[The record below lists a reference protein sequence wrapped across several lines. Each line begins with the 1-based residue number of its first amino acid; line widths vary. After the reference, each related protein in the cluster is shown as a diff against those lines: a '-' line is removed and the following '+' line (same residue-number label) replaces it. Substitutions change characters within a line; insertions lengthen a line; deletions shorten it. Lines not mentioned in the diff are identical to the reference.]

1 MKIIKAFVHA
11 FKGIAYALQ
20 HELNFKI
27 QLIAAL
33 MVILL
38 GFYFGISTTEWLF
51 VIGSCTIV
59 LCLEL
64 MNTAIEKTCDL
75 VTTKFHPA
83 IKIIKDIAAGAVLM
97 SAIGAAITGLVIFLP
112 KIIHL
117 IKSLP

>member
-51 VIGSCTIV
+51 VIGSCATV

-83 IKIIKDIAAGAVLM
+83 IKIIKDPRTNDL
-97 SAIGAAITGLVIFLP
+97 LNE
-112 KIIHL
+112 KIRCRHL
-117 IKSLP
+117 TVKSISEIPIWS